1 MQKLLAIS
9 IFLSVIIMP
18 KALAEK
24 FNLWCFA
31 PEGGTMI
38 FKFDL
43 DNNKVDQFDIDKSST
58 ENLIR
63 WVSLV
68 DTDSSI
74 IFKAYFVEAN
84 LSQNKTKIYIVK
96 NFNIMEPGVMK
107 ALNGN
112 NLFKFLPNETE
123 ILNLTCER

>member
-1 MQKLLAIS
+1 MQKLLAIFV
-9 IFLSVIIMP
+9 FLSVIIIP

-24 FNLWCFA
+24 FDLWCFA
-31 PEGGTMI
+31 QEGGTMI

-84 LSQNKTKIYIVK
+84 LSQNKTKMYIVK

>member
-1 MQKLLAIS
+1 MQKILALT
-9 IFLSVIIMP
+9 IFLTLIFIP
-18 KALAEK
+18 KSLAEK
-24 FNLWCFA
+24 FDLWCFA
-31 PEGGTMI
+31 DEGGTMI

-43 DNNKVDQFDIDKSST
+43 DNNKVDKFDIDKSST

-74 IFKAYFVEAN
+74 IFKAYFVEAD
-84 LSQNKTKIYIVK
+84 LSQNKTKIHIVNK
-96 NFNIMEPGVMK
+96 FNIMEPGVMK

-112 NLFKFLPNETE
+112 NLFKFLPKETE
-123 ILNLTCER
+123 ILNLTCDR

>member
-74 IFKAYFVEAN
+74 IFKAYFAEAN
-84 LSQNKTKIYIVK
+84 LSQNKTKMYIVK

-112 NLFKFLPNETE
+112 NLFKFLPKETE
-123 ILNLTCER
+123 ILNLTCDR

>member
-1 MQKLLAIS
+1 MQKLLAIFV
-9 IFLSVIIMP
+9 FLSVVIIP

-24 FNLWCFA
+24 FDLWCFA
-31 PEGGTMI
+31 QEGGTMI

-43 DNNKVDQFDIDKSST
+43 DNKKVDQFDIDKSST

-84 LSQNKTKIYIVK
+84 LSQNKTKMYIVK

>member
-1 MQKLLAIS
+1 MQKLLAIFV
-9 IFLSVIIMP
+9 FLSVIIMP

-24 FNLWCFA
+24 FDLWCFA
-31 PEGGTMI
+31 QEGGTMI

-43 DNNKVDQFDIDKSST
+43 DNKKVDQFDIDKSST

-84 LSQNKTKIYIVK
+84 LSQNKTKMYIVK

>member
-84 LSQNKTKIYIVK
+84 LSQNKTKMYIVK

-112 NLFKFLPNETE
+112 NLFKFLPKETE
-123 ILNLTCER
+123 ILNLTCDR

>member
-1 MQKLLAIS
+1 MQKLLAIFV
-9 IFLSVIIMP
+9 FLSVVIIP

-24 FNLWCFA
+24 FDLWCFA
-31 PEGGTMI
+31 QEGGTMI

-84 LSQNKTKIYIVK
+84 LSQNKTKMYIVK

-112 NLFKFLPNETE
+112 NLFKFLPKETE
-123 ILNLTCER
+123 ILNLTCDR

>member
-31 PEGGTMI
+31 LEGGTMI

-74 IFKAYFVEAN
+74 IFKAYFAEAN
-84 LSQNKTKIYIVK
+84 LSQNKTKMYIVK

-112 NLFKFLPNETE
+112 NLFKFLPKETE
-123 ILNLTCER
+123 ILNLTCDR

>member
-1 MQKLLAIS
+1 MQKLVAIS

-74 IFKAYFVEAN
+74 IFKAYFAEAN
-84 LSQNKTKIYIVK
+84 LSQNKTKMYIVK

-112 NLFKFLPNETE
+112 NLFKFLPKETE
-123 ILNLTCER
+123 ILNLTCDR

>member
-74 IFKAYFVEAN
+74 IFKAYFAEAN

>member
-84 LSQNKTKIYIVK
+84 LSQNKTKMYIVK

>member
-1 MQKLLAIS
+1 MQKLLAIFV
-9 IFLSVIIMP
+9 FLSVIIIP

-24 FNLWCFA
+24 FDLWCFA
-31 PEGGTMI
+31 QEGGTMI

-43 DNNKVDQFDIDKSST
+43 DNKKVDQFDIDKSST

-84 LSQNKTKIYIVK
+84 LSQNKTKMYIVK

>member
-9 IFLSVIIMP
+9 IFLSVIIKP

>member
-1 MQKLLAIS
+1 MQKLLAIFV
-9 IFLSVIIMP
+9 FLSVVIIP

-24 FNLWCFA
+24 FDLWCFA
-31 PEGGTMI
+31 QEGGTMI

-84 LSQNKTKIYIVK
+84 LSQNKTKMYIVK

>member
-112 NLFKFLPNETE
+112 NLFKFLPKETE
-123 ILNLTCER
+123 ILNLTCDR

>member
-68 DTDSSI
+68 DTNSSI
-74 IFKAYFVEAN
+74 IFKAYFAEAN

-112 NLFKFLPNETE
+112 NLFKFLPKETE
-123 ILNLTCER
+123 ILNLTCDR

>member
-1 MQKLLAIS
+1 MQKLLAIFV
-9 IFLSVIIMP
+9 FLSVVIIP

-24 FNLWCFA
+24 FDLWCFA
-31 PEGGTMI
+31 QEGGTMI

-43 DNNKVDQFDIDKSST
+43 DNKKVDQFDIDKSST

-74 IFKAYFVEAN
+74 IFKAYFAEAN

-112 NLFKFLPNETE
+112 NLFKFLPKETE
-123 ILNLTCER
+123 ILNLTCDR

>member
-43 DNNKVDQFDIDKSST
+43 DNNKVEQFDIDKSST

-74 IFKAYFVEAN
+74 IFKAYFV
-84 LSQNKTKIYIVK
+84 
-96 NFNIMEPGVMK
+96 
-107 ALNGN
+107 
-112 NLFKFLPNETE
+112 
-123 ILNLTCER
+123 

>member
-1 MQKLLAIS
+1 MQKLLAIFV
-9 IFLSVIIMP
+9 FLSVIIIP

-24 FNLWCFA
+24 FDLWCFA
-31 PEGGTMI
+31 QEGGTMI

-112 NLFKFLPNETE
+112 NLFKFLPKETE
-123 ILNLTCER
+123 ILNLTCDR